1 MKQLKV
7 LAFVALATVF
17 LTSCDKTVVGEGP
30 ITTTDRAVTQFSV
43 IDVSVPA
50 EIYYYTG
57 TEYKVQI
64 QAQQNIAN
72 LIESNVSGSTLQLRF
87 DRNNVNIKSGGV
99 RINVTS
105 PNVNSIRIS
114 GSGNLYAPVRIEAD
128 HFQLSLSG
136 SCGAEI
142 DSLVANSFASSISGS
157 GHIKV
162 QQGSAH
168 DVQVEISGSG
178 NVDMLGVTAAN
189 VTTHSSGSGTI
200 KVTAT
205 NKLDA
210 HISGSGRVYY
220 KGSPEI
226 STEISGSGG
235 VSKVE

>member
-1 MKQLKV
+1 MKQIKL
-7 LAFVALATVF
+7 LAFIALAATF
-17 LTSCDKTVVGEGP
+17 YTSCDKVVGEGP
-30 ITTTDRAVTQFSV
+30 VTTTDRTLNQFSA

-57 TEYKVQI
+57 SEFKVQI
-64 QAQQNIAN
+64 QAQQNITD
-72 LIESNVSGSTLQLRF
+72 LIESNISGSTLQLRF
-87 DRNNVNIKSGGV
+87 NRNNVNIKSPGV
-99 RINVTS
+99 RINITS

-114 GSGNLYAPVRIEAD
+114 GSGNLYAPIRIEAE

-142 DSLVANSFASSISGS
+142 DSLIANSFASSISGS

-168 DVQVEISGSG
+168 DVEVEISGSG
-178 NVDMLGVTAAN
+178 NIDMLGVTAAN

-205 NKLDA
+205 NKLDT

-220 KGSPEI
+220 KGSPDI
-226 STEISGSGG
+226 SSDISGSGG